1 MPTALT
7 HEYRVRKN
15 FGKIRK
21 IVEIPNL
28 IQMQKESYELFLQK
42 DVPPEARVERGLQEV
57 FKSVFPIEDFSGTA
71 SLEFVQFSFGDVKYE
86 VDECLARGMTY
97 EAPVKI
103 VVRLVVYDVG
113 KEANTR
119 SIRDI
124 KEQEIYFGTLPL
136 MTDNGTFIVNG
147 TERVIVS
154 QLHRSP
160 GIFFDHD
167 RGKTHSSGKILYS
180 ARIIPLRGSW
190 LDLEFDPKDILY
202 IRIDRRR
209 KFPVTVLLKALGY
222 STEELLNYFYPSEK
236 VFLTAD
242 ALIEKELNP
251 DILLGSRASEDIVHP
266 ETGEVLIRKNRKLGK
281 QALRRL
287 QEIGISRLPVKI
299 SELIGQV
306 LAQDVIDFTSGEII
320 AECNDSINE
329 EMLNDFREREIVE
342 LELLHLEGPDISP
355 SFRNTLLMD
364 KVNTR
369 EDALIE
375 IYRRLRPSNPPTL
388 EVANEFFKNL
398 FFDSDH
404 YDLSE
409 VGRLKLNL
417 QLDLDVPLD
426 CRVLRKEDILTSVR
440 QLIKLKDS
448 QGPVDDIDNLGNRR
462 VRAVGELL
470 ENQYRIGLVRMEGP
484 SRKE

>member
-42 DVPPEARVERGLQEV
+42 DVPPEARVERGLHEV

-71 SLEFVQFSFGDVKYE
+71 SLEFVQYSFGEVKYE

-103 VVRLVVYDVG
+103 VVRLVVYDVD

-222 STEELLNYFYPSEK
+222 STEDLLNYFYPSEK
-236 VFLTAD
+236 VFLAAD
-242 ALIEKELNP
+242 KQIEKELNP
-251 DILLGSRASEDIVHP
+251 DILLGSRASEDILHP
-266 ETGEVLIRKNRKLGK
+266 ETGEVLIKKNRKLGK
-281 QALRRL
+281 QALKRL
-287 QEIGISRLPVKI
+287 QEIGISRLPVKT

-306 LAQDVIDFTSGEII
+306 LAQDVIDFSTGEII

-329 EMLNDFREREIVE
+329 EMLNDFRERGINEI
-342 LELLHLEGPDISP
+342 ELLHLEGPDISP

-426 CRVLRKEDILTSVR
+426 CRVLRKEDILTSR
-440 QLIKLKDS
+440 A
-448 QGPVDDIDNLGNRR
+448 PVD
-462 VRAVGELL
+462 
-470 ENQYRIGLVRMEGP
+470 
-484 SRKE
+484 